1 MRKNYLLFALVSLLL
16 ISCGDSSRKN
26 VPYYQSD
33 DNKVVSNYPASGE
46 GTFQSPYEIGNG
58 IYKFKGEKYYSISVT
73 RDSCNV
79 LVYGVSD
86 FDTLNDLEFIDD
98 SHSNQI
104 IQTYNYLFEELDQ
117 DGYDIIVN
125 SSSYATFGIF
135 STCISDTYAQDDA
148 YIELTDGQRVTM
160 NKNDELYKFRMTRVG
175 TYTLN
180 TTGTDVQ
187 VRIYDSQMNSIYSEF
202 DNKHDKALQAGDYFM
217 LLSKSTKDEVNFV
230 FDIDSL

>member
-1 MRKNYLLFALVSLLL
+1 MRKKYLLFTLLALIL
-16 ISCGDSSRKN
+16 ISCGDSSNTN
-26 VPYYQSD
+26 VPYYQND
-33 DNKVVSNYPASGE
+33 DTKGLTNYPSTGE
-46 GTFQSPYEIGNG
+46 GTFPSPYLIGNG
-58 IYKFKGEKYYSISVT
+58 IYSFKGEKYYGITVT
-73 RDSCNV
+73 RESCNV

-86 FDTLNDLEFIDD
+86 FDTLNNLEFIDD

-104 IQTYNYLFEELDQ
+104 VQTYNYLFEELDQ

-135 STCISDTYAQDDA
+135 STCISDNYASGDA
-148 YIELTDGQRVTM
+148 YIELADGQRVTM
-160 NKNDELYKFRMTRVG
+160 DKNNELYKFRMTRVG

-187 VRIYDSQMNSIYSEF
+187 VRLYDSEMNSIYSELN
-202 DNKHDKALQAGDYFM
+202 DKHDKALQSGDYFM
-217 LLSKSTKDEVNFV
+217 LLSKSNNDEINFV